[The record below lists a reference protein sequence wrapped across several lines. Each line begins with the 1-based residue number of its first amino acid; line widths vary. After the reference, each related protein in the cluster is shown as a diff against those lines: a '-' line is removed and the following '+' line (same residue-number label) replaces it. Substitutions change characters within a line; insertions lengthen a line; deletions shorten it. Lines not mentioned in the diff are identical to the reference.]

1 MPGIVVGV
9 DGSEASRRALAWA
22 TQEATLRKAHLTVL
36 TVHENPEGHWT
47 GNPLYYRENEP
58 AQEKAEAAAEDAL
71 TRGGYRGHASVRSIA
86 GLAAEQLIEASRDAE
101 LLVVGSRGEGGFARL
116 LMGSVSTQVVHHAL
130 CPVVVI
136 PADWQPPATAPPP
149 AAHP

>member
-9 DGSEASRRALAWA
+9 DGSETSRRALAWA
-22 TQEATLRKAHLTVL
+22 SQEATLRQAHLTVL

-47 GNPLYYRENEP
+47 GNPLYYRESGP
-58 AQEKAEAAAEDAL
+58 AQERAEAAAEDAL
-71 TRGGYRGHASVRSIA
+71 TRGGYRGHASVRAVA
-86 GLAAEQLIEASRDAE
+86 GLAAEQLIEASRDAD

-136 PADWQPPATAPPP
+136 PADWQPPAPRHAPR
-149 AAHP
+149 

>member
-22 TQEATLRKAHLTVL
+22 SQEATLRNAHLTVL

-47 GNPLYYRENEP
+47 GNPLYYRESGP
-58 AQEKAEAAAEDAL
+58 AQEKAEAAAEEAV

-86 GLAAEQLIEASRDAE
+86 GLAAEQLIEASRDAD

-136 PADWQPPATAPPP
+136 PADWQPPA
-149 AAHP
+149 AHPAPQ

>member
-22 TQEATLRKAHLTVL
+22 SQEATLRKAHLTVL

-47 GNPLYYRENEP
+47 GNPLYYRESGP
-58 AQEKAEAAAEDAL
+58 AQEQAEAAAEDAV
-71 TRGGYRGHASVRSIA
+71 TRGGYRGHASVRSVA
-86 GLAAEQLIEASRDAE
+86 GLAAEQLIEASRDAD

-116 LMGSVSTQVVHHAL
+116 LMGSVSTQVVHHAF

-136 PADWQPPATAPPP
+136 PADWQPPAREHRPAPQ
-149 AAHP
+149 